1 MISPSKPDS
10 GFTLLEMLVV
20 LAILGAVLA
29 VTVGAMPRRGGTLD
43 LTNAAD
49 GVAGTLRL
57 GRARAIASGRPV
69 VFTPSQGGRGYALDG
84 QQHVLPPAVTLAMT
98 GPAAI
103 SFNPD
108 GGASGGAV
116 RVASAVRAMLVRVD
130 WLTGRVLITEA
141 R

>member
-1 MISPSKPDS
+1 MTSPSKPDS

-20 LAILGAVLA
+20 LAILGVVLA
-29 VTVGAMPRRGGTLD
+29 VAVGAMPRRGGTLD
-43 LTNAAD
+43 LANAAD

-57 GRARAIASGRPV
+57 GRARAIALGRPV

-84 QQHVLPPAVTLAMT
+84 QQRALPPAVTLAMA

-103 SFNPD
+103 SFSPD

-116 RVASAVRAMLVRVD
+116 RVASAVRAACR
-130 WLTGRVLITEA
+130 
-141 R
+141 